1 VKTYKTEGII
11 LKRLDFGEADRILT
25 IFTKHYGKIK
35 IIAKGVRKTTSRKG
49 PSLELFNQVVIFV
62 ARGKSLD
69 IVTETEAINSFP
81 ALKKDLKKVGL
92 AYQACEL
99 VDKLTA
105 ERAENRQVFDLLK
118 DYLSSFSFTSTSN
131 LEPPARLAR
140 QQLRSSGR
148 AVANRVR
155 RTSNDFA
162 LSLLQLLGFWPKDKP
177 IGDTDLGRYVESLI
191 EKKLKSKRFLVGLTN
206 Q

>member
-25 IFTKHYGKIK
+25 LFTKHYGKIK

-81 ALKKDLKKVGL
+81 ALRKDLKKIGL
-92 AYQACEL
+92 AYQVCEL

-105 ERAENRQVFDLLK
+105 ERAENKEVFDLLK
-118 DYLSSFSFTSTSN
+118 DFLSSFSFTSTSN
-131 LEPPARLAR
+131 LEP
-140 QQLRSSGR
+140 Q
-148 AVANRVR
+148 
-155 RTSNDFA
+155 TSNDFA